1 MVTVARARTGMRST
15 TRTATDR
22 RLPQAGQDVAVQ
34 RATRRMRRLAVAS
47 LLVALLPLVSA
58 WGRAGPA
65 EAAKAY
71 LSAWSRGDLS
81 AASLKT
87 SDPTSSMQTLT
98 RLRHDLR
105 IDHVTTH
112 LGKVSSQSG
121 STSADYTADIAIH
134 GVGTWHYTATLQ
146 LEKAG
151 GHWRVHWATSD
162 IHPQYGAGDRLMLDR
177 TLPTRAPL
185 LDDKGQP
192 LFTSQE
198 VVNVGLEKQRLGAHS
213 TSTIA
218 TVARVL
224 KVSAAGLTSSVAKAS
239 PTAFVPV
246 ITLRRPAYEA
256 VKPRIYSLPGTVFT
270 TSTQLLPPS
279 TGFARALLGTV
290 GQATAD
296 IVKASNGAYAAGDVV
311 GLSGLQ
317 AALNKQLSGTAAS
330 SVVVRSADGQLVATL
345 KTFPGA
351 PGTAIHTTIDV
362 ATQTAAEKALAH
374 ETKSAALVAVD
385 TTTGAILAAAN
396 TPDVTSFDRALVGRY
411 PPGSTFKLVTTYALL
426 GSGVTPSQV
435 IACPAKVTVDGKV
448 FANFEGESNGS
459 PSFADDFAHSCN
471 TAFIGASRKLS
482 DDALPKAAASL
493 GLGAKWKLPLDSFSG
508 SVPSPEGQVEHAAD
522 AIGQGKVETSPL
534 GMALVA
540 AAIADGTP
548 HAPVLMPS
556 PAPPAAGAGTPL
568 DAGRLAALRTM
579 MRRVVTSGTAAGA
592 HLPAGTFGKTG
603 TAEFGT
609 DNPPETH
616 AWFVGYRGHVAF
628 AVLVEGGGVG
638 GEVAVPIAATF
649 LRLLG

>member
-1 MVTVARARTGMRST
+1 MR
-15 TRTATDR
+15 
-22 RLPQAGQDVAVQ
+22 QDVGVIPLA
-34 RATRRMRRLAVAS
+34 RLGGLALAS
-47 LLVALLPLVSA
+47 AAASTLLSGCGSP
-58 WGRAGPA
+58 GPGD
-65 EAAKAY
+65 AASAY

-87 SDPTSSMQTLT
+87 SDPTSSMEALT
-98 RLRHDLR
+98 RLRTDLH

-121 STSADYTADIAIH
+121 STSAEYTADVAIH

-146 LEKAG
+146 LEKGG
-151 GHWRVHWATSD
+151 GHWRVHWATND
-162 IHPQYGAGDRLMLDR
+162 IHPQYSAGDRLMLDR
-177 TLPTRAPL
+177 KLPQRAPL

-192 LFTSQE
+192 LFASQE
-198 VVNVGLEKQRLGAHS
+198 VVNVGLEKQRLGTHTA
-213 TSTIA
+213 STIA

-224 KVSAAGLTSSVAKAS
+224 HVDAAGLTAAVAKAS

-246 ITLRRPAYEA
+246 ITLRRAAYEA

-290 GQATAD
+290 GEATAD
-296 IVKASNGAYAAGDVV
+296 IVKTSNGAYAAGDVV

-317 AALNKQLSGTAAS
+317 AAMNKRLSGTATT
-330 SVVVRSADGQLVATL
+330 SVVVRMPDGQLVDTI
-345 KTFPGA
+345 KTFPGSSGA
-351 PGTAIHTTIDV
+351 PVTTTIDV
-362 ATQTAAEKALAH
+362 PTQTAAEKALAH
-374 ETKSAALVAVD
+374 EAKPAALVAVD
-385 TTTGAILAAAN
+385 TRTGAILAAAN
-396 TPDVTSFDRALVGRY
+396 TPDATSFDRALVGHY

-548 HAPVLMPS
+548 HAPVLMTG
-556 PAPPAAGAGTPL
+556 PAQPAVAAAKPL
-568 DAGRLAALRTM
+568 DGGRLAALRAM

-609 DNPPETH
+609 DSPPKTH

-638 GEVAVPIAATF
+638 GEVAAPIAATF